1 MIFKSRY
8 SLFSCWS
15 IACNSDPYPV
25 YRKGKDV
32 VVETNN
38 DELSRLSFNNLRS
51 FCSNIVNACGIS
63 NICNHIFLPS
73 NSYIIHNETTKYKT
87 KLIPQTINTPSAN
100 VVIIVNNIN
109 SLREDNRL
117 EPHDGYCK
125 PDNFKSTSSPS
136 IFAVN
141 IISVPP
147 KI

>member
-1 MIFKSRY
+1 M
-8 SLFSCWS
+8 SLIVVTSLMFV
-15 IACNSDPYPV
+15 ITFV
-25 YRKGKDV
+25 YRV
-32 VVETNN
+32 IV
-38 DELSRLSFNNLRS
+38 LSFKTRK
-51 FCSNIVNACGIS
+51 
-63 NICNHIFLPS
+63 
-73 NSYIIHNETTKYKT
+73 KYKPN
-87 KLIPQTINTPSAN
+87 LISQTINTPSAN